1 MSKIIQKTLYDKEI
15 EITNYNVRTF
25 FEIRNI
31 HFLAN
36 KMYKSEDEYN
46 IFFKNREIAI
56 INQKTLDKDRDLKIN
71 IGEYK
76 GNYIING
83 VLMKFDLI
91 KITNYMIRFTLDDES
106 YEYTYL
112 PIKKI
117 YNYIGD
123 LSGN

>member
-15 EITNYNVRTF
+15 KIKYYKPRTF

-36 KMYKSEDEYN
+36 KMFVSEDEYN

-56 INQKTLDKDRDLKIN
+56 INQKTLDIDRNLKIN

>member
-91 KITNYMIRFTLDDES
+91 KITNYMIRFTLDDAS

>member
-15 EITNYNVRTF
+15 EITNYNARTF